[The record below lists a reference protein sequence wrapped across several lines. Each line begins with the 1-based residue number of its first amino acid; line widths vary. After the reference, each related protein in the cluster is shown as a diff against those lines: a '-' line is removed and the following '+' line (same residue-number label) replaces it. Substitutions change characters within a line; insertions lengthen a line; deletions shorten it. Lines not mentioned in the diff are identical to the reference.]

1 MAYQF
6 TIDLTSTAQKQQ
18 KEEAHESGSAF
29 SPFPAPEP
37 PLPEATVE
45 ALPEALRA
53 GVRAMGWPGLM
64 PVQAT
69 AIPYLLDGRDLIVQ
83 SRTGSGKTGA
93 FLLPLLARL
102 DPAEKAAQALVL
114 CPTRELAKQIHGEFE
129 RMNEGRPEGDRLR
142 AVAVYGGTA
151 YGPQLDAF
159 RAGAQL
165 VIGTPGRVL
174 DHLQRGALKLD
185 RLRALVLDEADEMLS
200 MGFYPDM
207 RKLQRHLP
215 RQRQGS
221 MFSATMPYAVQRVGR
236 EFLDRPGFLTLS
248 GGTIHV
254 DIMSHRAYAV
264 EPMEKDRAL
273 IQLIE
278 IENPASAIVFAN
290 TRREVD
296 YLAQFLRNFGYD
308 AAPLSSDF
316 SQKEREA
323 VMGRLRRGD
332 LRFLVATDV
341 AARGIDVSD
350 LSHVFQYDVPQDQE
364 YYIHR
369 AGRTARAGKTGV
381 ALTLYAPAEKAA
393 LQTIVKRY
401 DIGMEWREVPSDAE
415 VGARVS
421 ERLTYLLEDRLR
433 DKTNLE
439 RERLRRFVPAVQ
451 GLVAEGEPEL
461 LAMLLDEAYQ
471 RSLHRAPVPP
481 PGPEDDAPDAG
492 GDPEDAPAAAPDDED
507 RPKKKRKKKR
517 RQEHDDAPEA
527 SPPPET
533 TPTPAEDDA

>member
-1 MAYQF
+1 MTYQF
-6 TIDLTSTAQKQQ
+6 TIDLTSQAQKQQ
-18 KEEAHESGSAF
+18 REEAQEGGGAF

-37 PLPEATVE
+37 PLPEATVDT
-45 ALPEALRA
+45 LPSPLHD
-53 GVRAMGWPGLM
+53 GVRAMGWPSLM
-64 PVQAT
+64 PVQAA
-69 AIPYLLDGRDLIVQ
+69 AIPYLLEGRDLIVQ

-93 FLLPLLARL
+93 FLLPMLQTLSAE
-102 DPAEKAAQALVL
+102 EKAAQALVL
-114 CPTRELAKQIHGEFE
+114 CPTRELALQIFNEFE
-129 RMNEGRPEGDRLR
+129 RLTAAQPGEEKLR

-151 YGPQLDAF
+151 YGPQLSAF
-159 RAGAQL
+159 KAGAQL
-165 VIGTPGRVL
+165 VIGTPGRIL
-174 DHLQRGALKLD
+174 DHLQRGALKLEK
-185 RLRALVLDEADEMLS
+185 LRTLVLDEADEMLS

-215 RQRQGS
+215 RERQGA

-236 EFLDRPGFLTLS
+236 EFLRSPSFLSLS

-273 IQLIE
+273 VTLIE
-278 IENPASAIVFAN
+278 MENPAAAIVFTN

-296 YLAQFLRNFGYD
+296 YLAQFLANYGYD
-308 AAPLSSDF
+308 AAPISSDF
-316 SQKEREA
+316 NQKQREK

-341 AARGIDVSD
+341 AARGIDIAD
-350 LSHVFQYDVPQDQE
+350 LSHVFQYDVPQDPE

-381 ALTLYAPAEKAA
+381 AVTFYTPGEKAA
-393 LQTIVKRY
+393 LHSIVKRY
-401 DIGMEWREVPSDAE
+401 EIDMEWREVPTPEE
-415 VGARVS
+415 VARRAG
-421 ERLTYLLEDRLR
+421 ERLTILLEDRLR

-439 RERLRRFVPAVQ
+439 RERLRRFLPVVH

-471 RSLHRAPVPP
+471 RSLHRPPVAPL
-481 PGPEDDAPDAG
+481 PERDDEPDDA
-492 GDPEDAPAAAPDDED
+492 GDPFDEDAAFDEGTEAAEGEP
-507 RPKKKRKKKR
+507 RPRRKKR
-517 RQEHDDAPEA
+517 RQKPAPSA
-527 SPPPET
+527 
-533 TPTPAEDDA
+533 PAEDEA